1 MVGCAVARASWGF
14 WAVVWKPNAR
24 RPGTRVAPGPGPSSG
39 RPCYSGSRCFMGISF
54 GLVLVEGLPA
64 AGWATWVDVRS
75 VRGTRGRGKRLG
87 RRLDGRRGA
96 RRPRPP
102 KKNLCRAAPRA
113 GPGRFHCRVR
123 ELWSRRPFGR
133 MFNGPGGSDP
143 SPMFVAA
150 TVRLLLPPATDTK
163 SLRRP
168 RHIQIPAVPFPR
180 GEDHGRWMAF
190 GRPQRRPRTR
200 RIRVPLIGCD
210 SW

>member
-1 MVGCAVARASWGF
+1 MPGGLEPGSLPAQALPPAGRAIPARVASW
-14 WAVVWKPNAR
+14 ASPSVWYWWRACRQPVG
-24 RPGTRVAPGPGPSSG
+24 PHGLMCAP
-39 RPCYSGSRCFMGISF
+39 
-54 GLVLVEGLPA
+54 
-64 AGWATWVDVRS
+64 RS
-75 VRGTRGRGKRLG
+75 GTRGRGKRLG